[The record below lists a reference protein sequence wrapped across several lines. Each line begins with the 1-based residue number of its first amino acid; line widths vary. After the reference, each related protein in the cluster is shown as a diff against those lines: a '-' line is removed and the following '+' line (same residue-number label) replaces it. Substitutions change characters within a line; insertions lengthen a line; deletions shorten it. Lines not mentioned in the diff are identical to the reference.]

1 MVVKPTKASTRTTST
16 PTLSVV
22 VPLFNEAKGLPG
34 LHERI
39 AEVARYLQV
48 KRGLNLEIVYVDD
61 GSSDGTSGVA
71 KSLPAIPLDIQ
82 VVTLSRNFGKEAAL
96 LAGLDHARPGAVLFM
111 DGDGQHPPDLIDTLV
126 ARWLDDGYDV

>member
-1 MVVKPTKASTRTTST
+1 MAVKPTKASTRTTST

-71 KSLPAIPLDIQ
+71 KSLPAIPLDFQ

-96 LAGLDHARPGAVLFM
+96 LAGLDHARP
-111 DGDGQHPPDLIDTLV
+111 
-126 ARWLDDGYDV
+126 